1 MFNEV
6 HSIHGH
12 TLLLITKPSLQAT
25 ALLQH
30 LKQSLAITGKL
41 HNIQRSLDDI
51 SSGSIILLD
60 MMEADKKLIHY
71 WQDTLSRKNNNI
83 KILLLNTPEDYPYR
97 DIENWPHINGVFYS
111 MEDQERVVNE
121 GRDATVMI
129 DTPMGELSFHQWLH
143 EHLLSMRKI
152 AELMDITYGSNDYRT
167 AWQAMMARAQNPD
180 NTPSAQVLADT
191 KRFGSSWQFGKSLA
205 QMHATHLKH
214 QGMLPT
220 KLAHFD
226 SLAQDSLRTQAQIE
240 QDDQQSF
247 ADYMRQ
253 YRS

>member
-6 HSIHGH
+6 HSIHDH

-83 KILLLNTPEDYPYR
+83 KILGSDSNLL
-97 DIENWPHINGVFYS
+97 IVFYVQI
-111 MEDQERVVNE
+111 MPD
-121 GRDATVMI
+121 DLVM
-129 DTPMGELSFHQWLH
+129 QLH
-143 EHLLSMRKI
+143 
-152 AELMDITYGSNDYRT
+152 
-167 AWQAMMARAQNPD
+167 
-180 NTPSAQVLADT
+180 
-191 KRFGSSWQFGKSLA
+191 RF
-205 QMHATHLKH
+205 
-214 QGMLPT
+214 
-220 KLAHFD
+220 
-226 SLAQDSLRTQAQIE
+226 
-240 QDDQQSF
+240 
-247 ADYMRQ
+247 
-253 YRS
+253 

>member
-83 KILLLNTPEDYPYR
+83 KILGSDSNLL
-97 DIENWPHINGVFYS
+97 IVFYVQI
-111 MEDQERVVNE
+111 MPD
-121 GRDATVMI
+121 DLVM
-129 DTPMGELSFHQWLH
+129 QLH
-143 EHLLSMRKI
+143 
-152 AELMDITYGSNDYRT
+152 
-167 AWQAMMARAQNPD
+167 
-180 NTPSAQVLADT
+180 
-191 KRFGSSWQFGKSLA
+191 RF
-205 QMHATHLKH
+205 
-214 QGMLPT
+214 
-220 KLAHFD
+220 
-226 SLAQDSLRTQAQIE
+226 
-240 QDDQQSF
+240 
-247 ADYMRQ
+247 
-253 YRS
+253 

>member
-97 DIENWPHINGVFYS
+97 DIENWPHINGVF
-111 MEDQERVVNE
+111 MPWRIKNV
-121 GRDATVMI
+121 
-129 DTPMGELSFHQWLH
+129 
-143 EHLLSMRKI
+143 LSMGCKASCAANATLR
-152 AELMDITYGSNDYRT
+152 
-167 AWQAMMARAQNPD
+167 
-180 NTPSAQVLADT
+180 
-191 KRFGSSWQFGKSLA
+191 KSLPVTWLRIQVTIVITA
-205 QMHATHLKH
+205 RNQ
-214 QGMLPT
+214 P
-220 KLAHFD
+220 
-226 SLAQDSLRTQAQIE
+226 SLLIGKRDPE
-240 QDDQQSF
+240 
-247 ADYMRQ
+247 
-253 YRS
+253 

>member
-97 DIENWPHINGVFYS
+97 DIENWPHINGNKKV
-111 MEDQERVVNE
+111 
-121 GRDATVMI
+121 
-129 DTPMGELSFHQWLH
+129 W
-143 EHLLSMRKI
+143 KI
-152 AELMDITYGSNDYRT
+152 TS
-167 AWQAMMARAQNPD
+167 
-180 NTPSAQVLADT
+180 
-191 KRFGSSWQFGKSLA
+191 
-205 QMHATHLKH
+205 
-214 QGMLPT
+214 
-220 KLAHFD
+220 
-226 SLAQDSLRTQAQIE
+226 
-240 QDDQQSF
+240 
-247 ADYMRQ
+247 
-253 YRS
+253 

>member
-97 DIENWPHINGVFYS
+97 DIENWGNDSNLLIVFYVQI
-111 MEDQERVVNE
+111 MPD
-121 GRDATVMI
+121 DFVM
-129 DTPMGELSFHQWLH
+129 QLH
-143 EHLLSMRKI
+143 
-152 AELMDITYGSNDYRT
+152 
-167 AWQAMMARAQNPD
+167 
-180 NTPSAQVLADT
+180 
-191 KRFGSSWQFGKSLA
+191 RF
-205 QMHATHLKH
+205 
-214 QGMLPT
+214 
-220 KLAHFD
+220 
-226 SLAQDSLRTQAQIE
+226 
-240 QDDQQSF
+240 
-247 ADYMRQ
+247 
-253 YRS
+253 

>member
-60 MMEADKKLIHY
+60 
-71 WQDTLSRKNNNI
+71 TLSRKNNNI

-97 DIENWPHINGVFYS
+97 DIENWPHINGVFYA
-111 MEDQERVVNE
+111 MEDQERVVNGLQGVLRGE
-121 GRDATVMI
+121 CYFTQKLASYLITHSGNYRYNSTESALLTHREKEILNKLRIGASNNEIARSLFISENTVK
-129 DTPMGELSFHQWLH
+129 T
-143 EHLLSMRKI
+143 HLYNLFKKI
-152 AELMDITYGSNDYRT
+152 AVKN
-167 AWQAMMARAQNPD
+167 
-180 NTPSAQVLADT
+180 
-191 KRFGSSWQFGKSLA
+191 
-205 QMHATHLKH
+205 
-214 QGMLPT
+214 
-220 KLAHFD
+220 
-226 SLAQDSLRTQAQIE
+226 RTQAVSWAN
-240 QDDQQSF
+240 DNL
-247 ADYMRQ
+247 R
-253 YRS
+253 R